1 MSSLVVSETGEGD
14 QPNSYVY
21 LRMYAGDGRGQEDR
35 RGEMHLNLPLYPQDR
50 EERQDGVVKVVIAK
64 KKVTD

>member
-35 RGEMHLNLPLYPQDR
+35 RGEMHLNLPLYP
-50 EERQDGVVKVVIAK
+50 
-64 KKVTD
+64 

>member
-1 MSSLVVSETGEGD
+1 MSSLVDSETGEVD

-21 LRMYAGDGRGQEDR
+21 LRMYSGDGRGQEDR
-35 RGEMHLNLPLYPQDR
+35 RGEMHLNLPLGPWDR
-50 EERQDGVVKVVIAK
+50 DERQDGGVKVVIAK